1 MKTLHFNLKSIV
13 LKSILFSLFFSFAN
27 CGMISYIPNEENK
40 QETRKKLK
48 KIDAAFTH
56 SNGAIYFFSGVNY
69 IKWEPGKGVVKKNN
83 KAKRETSKDGWKT
96 VYWPFNISIDAIINY
111 KKKAYFINGDQF
123 VVYKEGSKGIKQY
136 KLGESKF
143 LRGLEPHFSKNI
155 NAIIQHPKSKLF
167 YVFKGNQYYCFK
179 DNGILPPVKFD
190 RGIIGVNAWKSL
202 PKSFRTNIDA
212 ALVHPKSKNIY
223 FFKGDK
229 YTVWKPGKGV
239 IKPAIRTRNVDGW
252 RGVVF

>member
-1 MKTLHFNLKSIV
+1 MKVLRIKLRTSLLKYLLLSLAILLSSCMV
-13 LKSILFSLFFSFAN
+13 L
-27 CGMISYIPNEENK
+27 PNIEK
-40 QETRKKLK
+40 GIQKKKKLK

-69 IKWEPGKGVVKKNN
+69 IKWEPGKGVVKTKDNRT
-83 KAKRETSKDGWKT
+83 KRVTAKDGWKM
-96 VYWPFNISIDAIINY
+96 VYWPFNVSLNAAINY
-111 KKKAYFINGDQF
+111 KKKAYFINGNQF
-123 VVYKEGSKGIKQY
+123 IEYKSSSKSIKQY
-136 KLGESKF
+136 KLGKSKF
-143 LRGLEPHFSKNI
+143 LRGLDYNFSKGI
-155 NAIIQHPKSKLF
+155 DAIIQHPKSKLF
-167 YVFKGNQYYCFK
+167 YAFKGNQYYCFK

-190 RGIIGVNAWKSL
+190 SGIIGVNAWKSL
-202 PKSFRTNIDA
+202 PKFFRTNIDA

-239 IKPAIRTRNVDGW
+239 VNPAIRKRNIDGW